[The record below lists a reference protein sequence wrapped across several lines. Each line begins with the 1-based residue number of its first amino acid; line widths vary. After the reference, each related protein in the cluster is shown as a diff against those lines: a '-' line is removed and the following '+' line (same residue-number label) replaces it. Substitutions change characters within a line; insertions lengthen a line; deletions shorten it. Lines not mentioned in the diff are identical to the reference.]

1 MLRAGLRFGL
11 SCSLV
16 AFSIPLL
23 AVSFVI
29 AALCAAMVA
38 VLPGFLKHRDRHAIA
53 LKKLRPVDE
62 FAFEESV
69 QAYEELIGAHAWRR
83 P

>member
-1 MLRAGLRFGL
+1 MLRAGLRFAL

-23 AVSFVI
+23 AVSFLI

-38 VLPGFLKHRDRHAIA
+38 VLPGFLKRHNRHVNA
-53 LKKLRPVDE
+53 LKKLQPVDE
-62 FAFEESV
+62 FAFEEAV